1 MKAIVTKR
9 SEVTKNNNYILTI
22 EVTEKSAF
30 GIKHQG
36 TYNMAVKATE
46 DAAAVGF
53 QTDIDL
59 GSFTIVEREGTDKE
73 TGEVFKCKW
82 LQ

>member
-30 GIKHQG
+30 GVRHQG
-36 TYNMAVKATE
+36 TYCMAVKATE
-46 DAAAVGF
+46 DAANIGF
-53 QTDIDL
+53 EAEMDL
-59 GSFTIVEREGTDKE
+59 ASFTIVEREFTNND
-73 TGEVFKCKW
+73 GEVIKCKW